1 MKKIIWTAILT
12 MTVLLTGCA
21 GAPAQELERTEFF
34 AMDTA
39 MEFTVYGEANLLDE
53 AKSIISSVEEQVS
66 VTDEHSVLY
75 TINHTGTGKLTG
87 NSAELMEKALEQAKE
102 NGFTQVELGVFAD
115 NDRARY
121 LYRKLGFTEM
131 GCIPKAFCLKDG
143 TYRDE
148 VQMVKFLMD

>member
-21 GAPAQELERTEFF
+21 GAPTQEPERTAFF

-53 AKSIISSVEEQVS
+53 AKSIICSVEKQVS

>member
-21 GAPAQELERTEFF
+21 GAPTQEPERTEFF

-53 AKSIISSVEEQVS
+53 AKSIICSVEEQVS

-75 TINHTGTGKLTG
+75 TIDHTGTGKLTG
-87 NSAELMEKALEQAKE
+87 NSAELMEKAGAVPPHQRRTGSLRLPDCP
-102 NGFTQVELGVFAD
+102 GLG
-115 NDRARY
+115 
-121 LYRKLGFTEM
+121 LYHR
-131 GCIPKAFCLKDG
+131 
-143 TYRDE
+143 
-148 VQMVKFLMD
+148 